1 MKFTKLLKSR
11 KSIRTYTGKPA
22 DKKQVKKIIEAAEL
36 APVARGLYENY
47 QLTIINDPKLLKEI
61 DQEAAMMFG
70 DLESHPLYGVPTLIL
85 VSAKKQDELA
95 YASAGIIAHNMVLA
109 AENKGLGACYLFGAA
124 AALAAH
130 PETVMKL
137 DLPAGFMPV
146 CGVGIGETEEELTIR
161 DQKLDRININE
172 I

>member
-1 MKFTKLLKSR
+1 MPVPGLL
-11 KSIRTYTGKPA
+11 
-22 DKKQVKKIIEAAEL
+22 
-36 APVARGLYENY
+36 
-47 QLTIINDPKLLKEI
+47 
-61 DQEAAMMFG
+61 
-70 DLESHPLYGVPTLIL
+70 PT
-85 VSAKKQDELA
+85 
-95 YASAGIIAHNMVLA
+95 NMVLA

-137 DLPAGFMPV
+137 DLPAGFIPV

-161 DQKLDRININE
+161 DQKLDRIGINE

>member
-22 DKKQVKKIIEAAEL
+22 DKKQVKKIIQAAEL

-85 VSAKKQDELA
+85 VSAKKQDEMA
-95 YASAGIIAHNMVLA
+95 YALSLIHI
-109 AENKGLGACYLFGAA
+109 
-124 AALAAH
+124 
-130 PETVMKL
+130 
-137 DLPAGFMPV
+137 
-146 CGVGIGETEEELTIR
+146 
-161 DQKLDRININE
+161 
-172 I
+172 

>member
-70 DLESHPLYGVPTLIL
+70 DLESHPLYGVPTLFCL
-85 VSAKKQDELA
+85 CQE
-95 YASAGIIAHNMVLA
+95 AGRD
-109 AENKGLGACYLFGAA
+109 GLCQ
-124 AALAAH
+124 
-130 PETVMKL
+130 
-137 DLPAGFMPV
+137 
-146 CGVGIGETEEELTIR
+146 CR
-161 DQKLDRININE
+161 DYCPQHGSGC
-172 I
+172 

>member
-1 MKFTKLLKSR
+1 MKFTKLLKTR
-11 KSIRTYTGKPA
+11 KSIRTYTGDPA
-22 DKKQVKKIIEAAEL
+22 DKKQIKKIIEAAEL

-47 QLTIINDPKLLKEI
+47 QLTVISNPKILKEI

-85 VSAKKQDELA
+85 VSAKDRDEMA

-130 PETVMKL
+130 PETVVKL
-137 DLPAGFMPV
+137 DLPTGFLPV
-146 CGVGIGETEEELTIR
+146 CGVGVGDTEEELTIR
-161 DQKLDRININE
+161 DQKMDRIRINE

>member
-61 DQEAAMMFG
+61 DQEAAMMFS

-85 VSAKKQDELA
+85 VSAKKQDEMA
-95 YASAGIIAHNMVLA
+95 YASGLLPTTWFWLLKTRAWGLA
-109 AENKGLGACYLFGAA
+109 TS
-124 AALAAH
+124 LARQLLC
-130 PETVMKL
+130 P
-137 DLPAGFMPV
+137 
-146 CGVGIGETEEELTIR
+146 LT
-161 DQKLDRININE
+161 QKQL
-172 I
+172 

>member
-61 DQEAAMMFG
+61 DQEAG
-70 DLESHPLYGVPTLIL
+70 RD
-85 VSAKKQDELA
+85 
-95 YASAGIIAHNMVLA
+95 
-109 AENKGLGACYLFGAA
+109 GLCQ
-124 AALAAH
+124 
-130 PETVMKL
+130 
-137 DLPAGFMPV
+137 
-146 CGVGIGETEEELTIR
+146 CR
-161 DQKLDRININE
+161 DYCPQHGSGC
-172 I
+172 